1 MGFQV
6 YGKTYDVCIHSG
18 YTQDT
23 QSEISRQTAS
33 KLLNGIII
41 MVLVQILFFKC
52 FVPVGGNIVLNFRN

>member
-33 KLLNGIII
+33 KLLNGINYYHGFGANII
-41 MVLVQILFFKC
+41 L
-52 FVPVGGNIVLNFRN
+52 